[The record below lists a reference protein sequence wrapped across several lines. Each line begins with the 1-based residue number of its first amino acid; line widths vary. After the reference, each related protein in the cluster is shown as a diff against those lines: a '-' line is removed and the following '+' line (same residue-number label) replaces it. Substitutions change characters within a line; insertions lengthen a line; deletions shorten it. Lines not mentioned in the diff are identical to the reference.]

1 MVTPP
6 SPPGGP
12 DNGNAHADGADCPP
26 ETEYLLSD
34 NRENVSSC
42 YVEAGA

>member
-1 MVTPP
+1 MATPP

-12 DNGNAHADGADCPP
+12 DNGNADNHGQGPP